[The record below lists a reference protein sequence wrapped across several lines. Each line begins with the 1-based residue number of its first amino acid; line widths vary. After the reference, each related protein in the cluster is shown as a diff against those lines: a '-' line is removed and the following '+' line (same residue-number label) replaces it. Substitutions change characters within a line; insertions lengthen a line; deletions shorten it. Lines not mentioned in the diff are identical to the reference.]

1 MRLYLGYFLCVIAL
15 TSCRL
20 IDHEEPQPGYLRID
34 KIAFYDSLSSLPA
47 KDEVQK
53 FTDAWVYVDE
63 QLQGVYELPVRMPL
77 LLEGKHSISIA
88 PGIIVNGI
96 AAARKLYPF
105 AKVYTTD
112 AVFTPTVEQSI
123 TPQTSYQ
130 YQHFKFIEDFEN
142 PTFLIDTTKRSNTGI
157 NRVDGAKAFRGQY
170 SAHITLNDTNNV
182 WDMETIAKYSISTFN
197 PNPIYLEMNYK
208 TDFPINIGLYLN
220 QGSTVT
226 KVSKLYLNPNKDWN
240 KVYIDLTTEV
250 KTASANGQ
258 TFSVYLSA
266 IKDTTQS
273 AGSIYLDEL
282 KLIY

>member
-1 MRLYLGYFLCVIAL
+1 MRLYLGFFLCVIAL

-20 IDHEEPQPGYLRID
+20 LDPDEPKPGYIRID
-34 KIAFYDSLSSLPA
+34 KIAFYDSLSSSPA

-53 FTDAWVYVDE
+53 FADAWVYVDE
-63 QLQGVYELPVRMPL
+63 QLQGVYELPVRLPL

-96 AAARKLYPF
+96 AATRKIYPF
-105 AKVYTTD
+105 AKVYKID
-112 AVFTPTVEQSI
+112 ADFSPTIEQTLS
-123 TPQTSYQ
+123 PQTAYQ

-142 PTFLIDTTKRSNTGI
+142 PTFLIDTTKRSTAGV
-157 NRVDGAKAFRGQY
+157 NRVEGNNAFRGQY
-170 SAHITLNDTNNV
+170 SAHIMLNDSTNV
-182 WDMETIAKYSISTFN
+182 LDMETIAKYSVSTFN

-208 TDFPINIGLYLN
+208 TDFLMNIGLYLN

-226 KVSKLYLNPNKDWN
+226 KVSKLYLNPNKDWH

-266 IKDTTQS
+266 VKDSTQS
-273 AGSIYLDEL
+273 AGNIYLDEL